1 MSKELTC
8 PEADSKMS
16 FTMNSLKEIKNRLFN
31 LIRKKAFVK
40 KKVKLSCGKI
50 SNYYFDLRKVTL
62 SSEGSF
68 LVSELFLDFI
78 KKKGFSCVGG
88 PTIGADPVVSGV
100 VLLGYLK
107 DIPLKAFIV
116 RKVAKTHGLMR
127 QIEGPGVSRKDKVL
141 LVDDVATTGSSLLE
155 TAEVLRKKG
164 IKVNFAMVIL
174 DRQEGARKN
183 LKKAKIKLYSLFKA
197 DDFR

>member
-1 MSKELTC
+1 
-8 PEADSKMS
+8 
-16 FTMNSLKEIKNRLFN
+16 MNSLKEIKNRLFN
-31 LIRKKAFVK
+31 LIREKAFVK

-50 SNYYFDLRKVTL
+50 SNYYFDLRRITL

-141 LVDDVATTGSSLLE
+141 LVDDVATSGSSILE

-164 IKVNFAMVIL
+164 IKVDSAMVIL
-174 DRQEGARKN
+174 DRQEGAEKN